1 MMIHL
6 TNVAVQKGSAE
17 YNEQHG
23 GKWHIKNLK
32 FYLEMTRGKE
42 AAERCFDM
50 IRQIIYVALKSVQS
64 VIINDKHCYEM
75 YGFDV
80 LIDDML
86 KPWLIEVNAS
96 PSLSCSTENDRVLKM
111 SVLNDTFNIV
121 VPPDW
126 CDDSSKKGANTCREM
141 QVGHFVLII
150 DEAEQGSSPDKF
162 KRTDKQLRKGG
173 TQLWR

>member
-1 MMIHL
+1 
-6 TNVAVQKGSAE
+6 
-17 YNEQHG
+17 
-23 GKWHIKNLK
+23 
-32 FYLEMTRGKE
+32 
-42 AAERCFDM
+42 
-50 IRQIIYVALKSVQS
+50 
-64 VIINDKHCYEM
+64 M

-126 CDDSSKKGANTCREM
+126 CDESSKKGANTCREM

-150 DEAEQGSSPDKF
+150 DEAEQGTSPDKF
-162 KRTDKQLRKGG
+162 KRTDK
-173 TQLWR
+173 